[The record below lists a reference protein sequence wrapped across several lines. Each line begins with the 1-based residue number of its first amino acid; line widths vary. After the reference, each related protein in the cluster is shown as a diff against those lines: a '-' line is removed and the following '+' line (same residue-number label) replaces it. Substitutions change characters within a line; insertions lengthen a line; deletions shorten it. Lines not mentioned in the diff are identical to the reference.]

1 MILSNPPKALIV
13 LVAIIC
19 ITVLMAVGKIDQ
31 SAGTGMLGTTVGYSV
46 GNSVRP
52 RDGSQVPP
60 IISRKKDSK

>member
-31 SAGTGMLGTTVGYSV
+31 SAGTGMLGTIVGYSV
-46 GNSVRP
+46 GNSIRP
-52 RDGSQVPP
+52 KGGEQVPA
-60 IISRKKDSK
+60 IVSRKKQ